1 MTPDFD
7 SQPTL
12 VGPCVTLRPLV
23 AADFEALHAAAS
35 DPLIWE
41 QHPQPERWQRD
52 VFRTAF
58 FEGAVA
64 SGSAFVVLDN
74 ASGAI
79 IGSTRYYDWQSQE
92 RSIAVGF
99 TFLARA
105 WWGGPTNQE
114 VKQLLLDH
122 AWHWADTV
130 WFHIGVQNLR
140 SRRALEKLG
149 GRFSHVEERSSG
161 GALVSTAFYCID
173 APAGRR

>member
-1 MTPDFD
+1 MSPQDAFD
-7 SQPTL
+7 LRPTL
-12 VGPCVTLRPLV
+12 RGPTLTLRPLV
-23 AADFEALHAAAS
+23 AEDFEPLLAAAS

-41 QHPQPERWQRD
+41 QHPQPTRWQRE

-74 ASGAI
+74 ATGAI
-79 IGSTRYYDWQSQE
+79 IGSTRYYDWQPQE

-105 WWGGPTNQE
+105 WWGGLANQE
-114 VKQLLLDH
+114 MKQLLLQH
-122 AWHWADTV
+122 AWHWVDTV
-130 WFHIGVQNLR
+130 WFHIGVDNLR

-149 GRFSHVEERSSG
+149 GYLSHVEERSG
-161 GALVSTAFYCID
+161 GAGLVSTAFYRID
-173 APAGRR
+173 APAR